1 MVSGISYTYDGEDV
15 AVDSGEVLLLNFKVI
30 PGETEDKGIV
40 TVLDKE
46 DFDIKDFDDNG
57 TVEGELD

>member
-1 MVSGISYTYDGEDV
+1 M